1 MSEIR
6 GQARSHGDC
15 SHSGSA
21 LEPAPVGAALA
32 AKSALGPATFS
43 GKPAPTDSCSHG
55 PGRGDGAD
63 AGMGPFARGA
73 LRLALIVLAAV
84 VLGLVFAAYQH
95 PALLI
100 DFGNLLLMCG

>member
-1 MSEIR
+1 
-6 GQARSHGDC
+6 
-15 SHSGSA
+15 
-21 LEPAPVGAALA
+21 
-32 AKSALGPATFS
+32 
-43 GKPAPTDSCSHG
+43 
-55 PGRGDGAD
+55 
-63 AGMGPFARGA
+63 MGPFARGA